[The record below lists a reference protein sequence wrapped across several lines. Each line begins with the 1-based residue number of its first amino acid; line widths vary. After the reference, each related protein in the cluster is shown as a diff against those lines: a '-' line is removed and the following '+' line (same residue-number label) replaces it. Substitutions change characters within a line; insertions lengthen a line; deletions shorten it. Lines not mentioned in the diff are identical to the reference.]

1 MKWNIICDSSCDLFD
16 FEGDIRDASYQ
27 SVPFIINIEGR
38 EFVDDKTLDTAELI
52 AAIKESKEAS
62 ATACPSPQSW
72 VELMD
77 KDANNILVTI
87 SKNLSGSYA
96 SAATA
101 VKMFE
106 EENPVTNT
114 VIIDSCATGP
124 AAVLAV
130 RKIVELIKAGK
141 ELIDIVKETE
151 TYIASMN
158 TCFALSS
165 FDNLVKNG
173 RMSKLAGVLAK
184 TLEFWGVGV
193 EKEGRIAVKT
203 KVRGKK
209 KALTALLQIMQ
220 ENGLCGKEVVISHCF
235 NPLMAEKLRGEIE
248 EAFNGVKV
256 TVMTTRGLN
265 SYYAENGGLIISY

>member
-16 FEGDIRDASYQ
+16 FEGDAKNASYK
-27 SVPFIINIEGR
+27 SVPFIINIEDR
-38 EFVDDKTLDTAELI
+38 EFVDDQSLNTSELI
-52 AAIKESKEAS
+52 AAIKESKEVS
-62 ATACPSPQSW
+62 TTACPSPQAW
-72 VELMD
+72 MELMD
-77 KDANNILVTI
+77 KDANNLLVTI

-101 VKMFE
+101 IKMFE
-106 EENPVTNT
+106 EENPAANT

-124 AAVLAV
+124 SAVLAV
-130 RKIVELIKAGK
+130 RKITELINAGK
-141 ELIDIVKETE
+141 ELEDIVKETE
-151 TYIASMN
+151 SYIASMN

-193 EKEGRIAVKT
+193 ENGGRIAVKT

-220 ENGLCGKEVVISHCF
+220 ENGLCGDEVVISHCF
-235 NPLMAEKLRGEIE
+235 NPVMADKLREEIE
-248 EAFNGVKV
+248 GAFNGVKV
-256 TVMTTRGLN
+256 TVMNTRGLN
-265 SYYAENGGLIISY
+265 SYYAEDGGLIISY

>member
-62 ATACPSPQSW
+62 ATACPSPQLW